1 MEEPPSVPPNMS
13 RPTTTSA
20 SPHDTHVNVV
30 ERYAL
35 AGIFRILLLVVSRS
49 LIIAITFCLV
59 IAVMLF
65 IFAVAGSDGNT
76 VWPYLWMIA
85 FWPWALTGRSEFTDA
100 DFGLLILGWGFVIA
114 IISFIFSKLNPRFHI
129 RRRYVLGIV
138 GIPFLADAVAMP
150 LIAKPD
156 DIVFFEI
163 MLIVMYLVCCGSL
176 AIMWMLE
183 MIANSLVKTPD
194 PAKEPRLS

>member
-1 MEEPPSVPPNMS
+1 MEERPKVPP
-13 RPTTTSA
+13 
-20 SPHDTHVNVV
+20 DTLSSTATGTQLNTA

-35 AGIFRILLLVVSRS
+35 AGVFRILLLVVSRS
-49 LIIAITFCLV
+49 LIVAITFCLV
-59 IAVMLF
+59 VAVALF
-65 IFAVAGSDGNT
+65 LLTVAGSDSNT

-100 DFGLLILGWGFVIA
+100 DFGILILGWGLVIA
-114 IISFIFSKLNPRFHI
+114 IISFMFSKLNPRFHI

-150 LIAKPD
+150 LVAKLD

-194 PAKEPRLS
+194 PTKEPRLS